1 MSKIGTET
9 FQEDIST
16 ETAENR
22 IFIIR
27 GHKVIFDKD
36 LAELYGVT
44 TKRLN
49 EQVKR
54 NRKRFPSDFM
64 FQLTTQETQELVR
77 SRSHFATL
85 KQGMRSQN
93 ATASK
98 RNIRYQPYAFTEHG
112 ALMAA
117 NVLNSERAVTMSI
130 YVIRAF
136 IRLREIFTV
145 NQILEER
152 LVDIEKTLFN
162 HDARLREVFKKIR
175 PLLRKIRTDAV
186 GFDLTTRQIG
196 KIS

>member
-1 MSKIGTET
+1 MPNESS
-9 FQEDIST
+9 DIST

-54 NRKRFPSDFM
+54 NQKRFPSDFM
-64 FQLTTQETQELVR
+64 FRLTPQETQLLQGNLR
-77 SRSHFATL
+77 SQFATL

-98 RNIRYQPYAFTEHG
+98 RNVRYQPYAFTEHG

-117 NVLNSERAVTMSI
+117 NVLNSERAITMSI

-136 IRLREIFTV
+136 VRLREIFTV

-152 LVDIEKTLFN
+152 LIDIEKTLFN

-186 GFDLTTRQIG
+186 GFNLTTRQIG
-196 KIS
+196 KIG